1 MPLPL
6 LIPTASWFRVDV
18 VATANVA
25 SRTGVGGAIDG
36 ITITPNMKILLTAQ
50 STPSQNGVWVAKTA
64 APWVQSGFA
73 NSGSLDRFFEV
84 TQGTAYTGSLW
95 SIHGSIDWG
104 TDAVTV
110 NPISLKTSAAAITG
124 VLPVANGGTGT
135 SQAKFVSSIIVG
147 TGAPQSTPHG
157 LGSTPTSVYAAL
169 TDALV
174 GGSAVV
180 PGAHNSTDVIFTAT
194 AGASYQVTATL

>member
-1 MPLPL
+1 MPLSL

-18 VATANVA
+18 VATSNVA
-25 SRTGVGGAIDG
+25 SRTGVGGMIDG
-36 ITITPNMKILLTAQ
+36 ITITANMRILLTAQ

-84 TQGTAYTGSLW
+84 TQATAYAGSLW
-95 SIHGSIDWG
+95 SIHGSINWG

-110 NPISLKTSAAAITG
+110 NSISLKTSVAAITG

-135 SQAKFVSSIIVG
+135 SHAPFYSATIVG
-147 TGAPQSTPHG
+147 DGTPQSTAHG
-157 LGSTPTSVYAAL
+157 LGSTPVKVYAAL
-169 TDALV
+169 TDSLI
-174 GGSAVV
+174 GGSTIT
-180 PGAHNSTDVIFTAT
+180 PGTHTSTNCVFTVT
-194 AGASYQVTATL
+194 AGASYQIIATL